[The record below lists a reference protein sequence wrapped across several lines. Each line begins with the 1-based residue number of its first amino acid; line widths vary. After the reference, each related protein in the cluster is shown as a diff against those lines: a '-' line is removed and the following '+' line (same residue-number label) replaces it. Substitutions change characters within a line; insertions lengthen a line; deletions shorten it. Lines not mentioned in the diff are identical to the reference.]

1 MAGNGKSTKAEVAA
15 RIDTVVT
22 KLLRGVKRAEI
33 IRYASETWNVD
44 ERQVQ
49 NYITRATKQIEE
61 ITQPRKE
68 YEFALV
74 RQRLEELYEDAFAA
88 KNYNAA
94 LGALKQVAEMI
105 GLNAPV
111 KSDTTGDLTIKI
123 KYEDAAPRA

>member
-15 RIDTVVT
+15 RVDTVMT
-22 KLLRGVKRAEI
+22 KLLRGEKRAEI
-33 IRYASETWNVD
+33 IRYASESWNVD

-49 NYITRATKQIEE
+49 NYITRATKLIAE

-74 RQRLEELYEDAFAA
+74 RQRLEDLYDSAFKD

-111 KSDTTGDLTIKI
+111 KSDTTGDLTVVI
-123 KYEDAAPRA
+123 KYEDTPRA